1 MNQVDYYDYKLPEEL
16 IAYYPN
22 DMRDSSR
29 MLVLDSKTG
38 DVKIRN
44 FSNIIDYLDAG
55 DSLVLNNTKVIKARL
70 YGHKNGSGAKIQI
83 MLISPEK
90 EHAFLWKAYIKPGK
104 RVKEGTQ
111 ILLEKINE
119 NSDTENWIKVIRHN
133 EDGSYIVKFDALD
146 VYELIDEIG
155 HIPLPPYIKREED
168 FSDADRYQTV
178 YSKISGAVAAP
189 TAGLHFSEDILTK
202 IQNKGINKIELTLHV
217 GAGTFKPI
225 SVTDIEDHKMH
236 SEEYFLDEAS
246 ANMINKT
253 KKNNKKIIS
262 VGTTSTRVL
271 ETLGDENGV
280 VKPDSGWTDIFIYP
294 PYKPKVVD
302 MLLTNFHLPKSTL
315 LMLVSAFAGRDNIMK
330 AYQIAIENKMRF
342 YSYGDCMLIL

>member
-1 MNQVDYYDYKLPEEL
+1 MNKVDDYDYKLPEEL

-38 DVKIRN
+38 DLEIRN
-44 FSNIIDYLDAG
+44 FSDIIDYLNDG

-83 MLISPEK
+83 MLISSEK

-104 RVKEGTQ
+104 RVKEGTH
-111 ILLEKINE
+111 ILLEEVNG
-119 NSDTENWIKVIRHN
+119 NSDLENWIKVVRHN
-133 EDGSYIVKFDALD
+133 DDGSYIVKFDALD
-146 VYELIDEIG
+146 VYDLIDEIG

-178 YSKISGAVAAP
+178 YSKVSGAVAAP
-189 TAGLHFSEDILTK
+189 TAGLHFSEDILNR
-202 IQNKGINKIELTLHV
+202 IQDKGVNKVELTLHV

-236 SEEYFLDEAS
+236 SEEFFLDKSS
-246 ANMINKT
+246 AEMINRT
-253 KKNNKKIIS
+253 KMNGNKILS

-271 ETLGDENGV
+271 ETLGDKNGT

-294 PYKPKVVD
+294 PYKPKIVD

-330 AYQIAIENKMRF
+330 AYQLAIENKMRF